1 MTIQELRR
9 YLRKTRRHL
18 SKFEQRQAAQKVLN
32 RLIHSPHFILA
43 QRFGL
48 YLHAFGEIQTQA
60 IIERCFQLGK
70 QVYLPAIC
78 DMNQHLVWIRI
89 SPHQYHNRRF
99 AHHRL
104 GMREPMSTRGVHVSK
119 LDLLL
124 MPLLACDTSGTRI
137 GMGGGFYDRT
147 LASAPKHPFRLG
159 LAYDFQLGSQPL
171 KLERWDQPLAAVITP
186 TVSIKFKR

>member
-18 SKFEQRQAAQKVLN
+18 SKFEQRQSAQKVLN
-32 RLIHSPHFILA
+32 RLIRSPEFIHA
-43 QRFGL
+43 QRIGL

-60 IIERCFQLGK
+60 IIERCFKLGK

-78 DMNQHLVWIRI
+78 DMNQQLVWIRI
-89 SPHQYHNRRF
+89 SQHQYHNKRF

-124 MPLLACDTSGTRI
+124 MPLLACDTAGTRI

-147 LASAPKHPFRLG
+147 LASAPGRPFRLG
-159 LAYDFQLGSQPL
+159 LAHDFQLLAQPL
-171 KLERWDQPLAAVITP
+171 KRETWDQPLDALITP
-186 TVSIKFKR
+186 TIFIKFKR